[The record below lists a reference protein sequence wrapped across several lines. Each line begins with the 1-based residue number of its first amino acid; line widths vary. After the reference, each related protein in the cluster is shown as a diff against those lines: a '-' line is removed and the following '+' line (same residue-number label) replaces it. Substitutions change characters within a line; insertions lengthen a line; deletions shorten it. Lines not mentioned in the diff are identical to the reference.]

1 MDLHLGG
8 HLAFYDAEKRSR
20 LEVGLDEETALVELL
35 LGLGI
40 PAAEVGLAAVN
51 REIVRL
57 GDARVTDGDR
67 VDLYPPM
74 DGGGCPV

>member
-1 MDLHLGG
+1 VDLHLGG

-20 LEVGLDEETALVELL
+20 VAVPLDEETALVEVLRR
-35 LGLGI
+35 LGI
-40 PAAEVGLAAVN
+40 PEAEVGLTAVN

>member
-8 HLAFYDAEKRSR
+8 HLAFYEAEKRSR
-20 LEVGLDEETALVELL
+20 VAVPLEAETALVEVLRRL
-35 LGLGI
+35 RI
-40 PAAEVGLAAVN
+40 PEAEVGLAAVN

-57 GDARVTDGDR
+57 SDARVTDDDR

-74 DGGGCPV
+74 DGGGRPT

>member
-57 GDARVTDGDR
+57 GDARVTQGDR

-74 DGGGCPV
+74 DGGGRPA

>member
-8 HLAFYDAEKRSR
+8 HLAFYEAEKRSR
-20 LEVGLDEETALVELL
+20 IAVPLEEETTLIDVLRQ
-35 LGLGI
+35 LGI

-57 GDARVTDGDR
+57 DEALVTNGDR

-74 DGGGCPV
+74 DGGGCPA